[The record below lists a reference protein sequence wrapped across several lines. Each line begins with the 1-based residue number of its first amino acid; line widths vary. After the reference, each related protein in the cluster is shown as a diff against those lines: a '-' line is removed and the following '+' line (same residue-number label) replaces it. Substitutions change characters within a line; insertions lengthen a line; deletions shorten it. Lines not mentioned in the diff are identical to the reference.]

1 MRFAAWAFH
10 HITEQDCTP
19 PSARDALD
27 RENAERSL
35 ERFMRRFGDT
45 LDFSGR
51 SVLDVGCGSGVLCIA
66 AARQGAREVVG
77 IDLHID
83 AARRLLREHAQD
95 VADRVMFVQTDG
107 TLDAIEGRRF
117 DVVVSKD
124 SFEHYA
130 DPESFIHGIAAKLA
144 PGGELIIG
152 FGPLWK
158 SPWGAHIE
166 FMTKVP
172 WAHLIFPEDV
182 IMTERRRF
190 RPEEDA
196 KRFEAVRGGLNK
208 MTLARFESMVASSG
222 LQSVYFETNVS
233 DSKTIKAMKLLSRIR
248 PLREYFT
255 QSIFTIL
262 RNGSPPPFGYVD
274 GEDRPAAR
282 DHSDAR
288 ARGCERHGDH

>member
-10 HITEQDCTP
+10 HITEKHYTP
-19 PSARDALD
+19 PPGDDAVD
-27 RENAERSL
+27 WESAERSL
-35 ERFMRRFGDT
+35 ERFMRRFGKT

-51 SVLDVGCGSGVLCIA
+51 SLLDVGCGSGVLCIA
-66 AARQGAREVVG
+66 AARQGARAVVG
-77 IDLHID
+77 IDLHIS
-83 AARRLLREHAQD
+83 AARKLLQERGQD
-95 VADRVMFVQTDG
+95 VADRVTFVQADG
-107 TLDAIEGRRF
+107 TLDALEGRRF

-130 DPESFIHGIAAKLA
+130 DPESFMHSISAKLT

-172 WAHLIFPEDV
+172 WVHLIFPEEV
-182 IMTERRRF
+182 ITTERRRF

-233 DSKTIKAMKLLSRIR
+233 DSKVIKAMKLLSRIP

-262 RNGSPPPFGYVD
+262 RKPAVGS
-274 GEDRPAAR
+274 
-282 DHSDAR
+282 
-288 ARGCERHGDH
+288 

>member
-10 HITEQDCTP
+10 HITDRHYTP
-19 PSARDALD
+19 PTGPDALD
-27 RENAERSL
+27 WEHAERSL
-35 ERFMRRFGDT
+35 ERFMRRFGET

-51 SVLDVGCGSGVLCIA
+51 SLLDVGCGSGVLCVA
-66 AARQGAREVVG
+66 AARQGARAVAG
-77 IDLHID
+77 IDLD
-83 AARRLLREHAQD
+83 VSTARRLLRERGQD
-95 VADRVMFVQTDG
+95 VADRVTFVQGDG
-107 TLDAIEGRRF
+107 TLDALEGRRF

-130 DPESFIHGIAAKLA
+130 DPESFIHSIVAKIE

-182 IMTERRRF
+182 IMTERRRY

-196 KRFEAVRGGLNK
+196 ERFEAVRGGLNK
-208 MTLARFESMVASSG
+208 MTLARFESLAASSG

-233 DSKTIKAMKLLSRIR
+233 DSSIVKAMKLLSRIP
-248 PLREYFT
+248 PLREHCT

-262 RNGSPPPFGYVD
+262 RK
-274 GEDRPAAR
+274 PAVGA
-282 DHSDAR
+282 
-288 ARGCERHGDH
+288 